1 MMKLRDVIEFGTKI
15 ALVEQCGVAS
25 RASAVVVVALAA
37 VDLARVSEFG
47 GGV

>member
-1 MMKLRDVIEFGTKI
+1 MMRTVVELGAKI
-15 ALVEQCGVAS
+15 ALAEKRGMAS
-25 RASAVVVVALAA
+25 GASAVVVVDRAA